1 MKPGSTMRNSGRLQG
16 ALAMHNV
23 ISHDFEEET
32 PEAKARWFQSLP
44 LSERMD
50 MLCSFTDLVLTSNP
64 KIVEQKD
71 AQQASERIRVL
82 SKP

>member
-1 MKPGSTMRNSGRLQG
+1 MNR
-16 ALAMHNV
+16 AV
-23 ISHDFEEET
+23 SHDRQEET
-32 PEAKARWFQSLP
+32 LEAKARWFQSLS

-50 MLCSFTDLVLTSNP
+50 LLCSFTDLILAINP

-71 AQQASERIRVL
+71 AQPIPGRIRVL